1 MIKTNELHINV
12 VPSISDEIERMRQ
25 SIRDRAYQK
34 FIERGAYHG
43 NAIEDWLGAEQELI
57 VVPPVELT
65 DQDDVRVAELNV
77 AGSQQEEIQ
86 IATDGS
92 RLLVRGNRKT
102 ADEHTAAS
110 QAAQLFVTIDHFS
123 GCEPAMLRVEL
134 RGSVLRIFLPRAAE
148 KRAAALEK
156 TA

>member
-1 MIKTNELHINV
+1 MIKTNVLHVNV

-34 FIERGAYHG
+34 FVERGASHG
-43 NAIEDWLGAEQELI
+43 NATEDWLGAEQELI

-65 DQDDVRVAELNV
+65 EQDDVLMAELNV
-77 AGSQQEEIQ
+77 GESQQEEIQ

-92 RLLVRGNRKT
+92 RLLVRANRKA

-110 QAAQLFVTIDHFS
+110 QAAQLFVAIDHFP
-123 GCEPAMLRVEL
+123 GCEPAMPRAEL
-134 RGSVLRIFLPRAAE
+134 RGSVLRILFPRAAE
-148 KRAAALEK
+148 KRATALEK

>member
-1 MIKTNELHINV
+1 MIKTNALHVNV
-12 VPSISDEIERMRQ
+12 VPSISYEIERVRQ

-43 NAIEDWLGAEQELI
+43 NAMEDWLSAEQELI
-57 VVPPVELT
+57 AVPRVNLT
-65 DQDDVRVAELNV
+65 EQNDVRVAEVNV
-77 AGSQQEEIQ
+77 TGSEQEDIQ

-92 RLLVRGNRKT
+92 RLLVRANCKT

-110 QAAQLFVTIDHFS
+110 QAPQLFVTIDHFS
-123 GCEPAMLRVEL
+123 GFDPAMLRVEL
-134 RGSVLRIFLPRAAE
+134 RGSVLRILFPRAAE
-148 KRAAALEK
+148 KRVTALEK

>member
-1 MIKTNELHINV
+1 MIKTNVLHVNV

-43 NAIEDWLGAEQELI
+43 NATEDWLGAEQELI

-65 DQDDVRVAELNV
+65 EQDDVLMAELNV
-77 AGSQQEEIQ
+77 GESQQEEIQ

-92 RLLVRGNRKT
+92 RLLVRANGKT
-102 ADEHTAAS
+102 ADEHTAS
-110 QAAQLFVTIDHFS
+110 QAAQLFVAIDHFS
-123 GCEPAMLRVEL
+123 GCEPALLRAEL
-134 RGSVLRIFLPRAAE
+134 RGSVLRILFPRAAA
-148 KRAAALEK
+148 KRVTALEK